1 MNHQRK
7 IVTTRS
13 MSKFSW
19 VFIIL
24 TFIYS
29 CHNASGEDNE
39 NQPQISFELSVP
51 NPDSHSFMVDMT
63 ILHWDKDHITLKL
76 PDWMPGYYQIM
87 DYSKDISALEVKD
100 DDGNAFAVEKIN
112 KNTWLVKGVKD
123 KTLKVN
129 YKVKTSRQFVA
140 NNYVDQK
147 HAYIVCC
154 NTFLYV
160 DGNLNLPVQLKI
172 NNYNKWND
180 IATGL
185 EPTQNRQD
193 EFTASNFD
201 VLYDCPILMGNLEKL
216 PSFFVN
222 GIEHQFVGYEL
233 GDFDKEVFMSKL
245 KRVVES
251 AVDIIGEIPYS
262 KYTFIAIGPGMGG
275 IEHLNNTIVT
285 FDGNELN
292 STSALSGVLSF
303 LAHEYF
309 HHYNV
314 KRIRPVELGPFN
326 YDKPNRTNMLWVS
339 EGVTV
344 YYENI
349 ILRKAG
355 IIGEEEM
362 LFRMQEEIN
371 RLEADPGR
379 FHQTLAQASYYT
391 WEDGPFGNPGGEDRS
406 ISVYNKGT
414 VVAALLDL
422 KIRAATQNKKSLDD
436 VMQVLYYQ
444 YYKNKGRGFTDAEFQ
459 SVCEAIAGTSLKELF
474 EYVYSTKSIDYQKYY
489 EPFGLVVGSATDGSK
504 QIRIEKS
511 KNPNANQLSLLKS
524 WLNSQ

>member
-7 IVTTRS
+7 IVMTRH
-13 MSKFSW
+13 MFKFSW
-19 VFIIL
+19 VFLLLTIL
-24 TFIYS
+24 YS
-29 CHNASGEDNE
+29 CQVGSDGLNR
-39 NQPQISFELSVP
+39 NQPKISFELSVTD
-51 NPDSHSFMVDMT
+51 PDSHGFMVDMS
-63 ILHWDKDHITLKL
+63 LPLWHKDQISLKL

-100 DDGNAFAVEKIN
+100 DDGNAFPVEMIN
-112 KNTWLVKGVKD
+112 KNTWLVKGVKN

-129 YKVKTSRQFVA
+129 YKVSTSRQFVA
-140 NNYVDQK
+140 NNFIDQK

-160 DGNLNLPVQLKI
+160 DGYTNLPVQLKI

-185 EPTQNRQD
+185 EPIQNRSD
-193 EFTASNFD
+193 EFTAPNFD
-201 VLYDCPILMGNLEKL
+201 ILYDCPILMGNLEKL
-216 PSFFVN
+216 TSFFVN

-233 GDFDKEVFMSKL
+233 GDFNKELFMYKL

-262 KYTFIAIGPGMGG
+262 RYTFIAIGPGMGG
-275 IEHLNNTIVT
+275 IEHLNNTIIT
-285 FDGNELN
+285 FNGNELN
-292 STSALSGVLSF
+292 SNSALNGVLSF

-339 EGVTV
+339 EGLTV
-344 YYENI
+344 YYQHM
-349 ILRKAG
+349 ILRRAG
-355 IIGEEEM
+355 ITSAEDLLEQVES
-362 LFRMQEEIN
+362 QIN
-371 RLEADPGR
+371 TLENDPGR
-379 FHQTLAQASYYT
+379 LHQTLAQSSYYT
-391 WEDGPFGNPGGEDRS
+391 WEDGPFGNPGGEDQS

-422 KIRAATQNKKSLDD
+422 KIRTITQNKKTLDD
-436 VMQVLYYQ
+436 VMQALYYQ
-444 YYKNKGRGFTDAEFQ
+444 YYKDKGRGFTDAEFQ
-459 SVCEAIAGTSLKELF
+459 SVCEDVAGTSLKELF

-489 EPFGLVVGSATDGSK
+489 EAFGLAVGSYPGGSK
-504 QIRIEKS
+504 TIKITKS
-511 KNPNANQLSLLKS
+511 KNPNASQLQLLNS
-524 WLNSQ
+524 WLDN